1 MRVGDGVSAWVCDEA
16 IGEWSRTRPLQRR
29 PGGSVKAARQY
40 TIALQQGDGDWKTSI
55 REAPMD
61 AKWLR
66 PISLGGA
73 QSQERHL

>member
-1 MRVGDGVSAWVCDEA
+1 MLASVCDRA
-16 IGEWSRTRPLQRR
+16 IGEWSRSRPLQHG

-40 TIALQQGDGDWKTSI
+40 TIARQQGDGDWKASI
-55 REAPMD
+55 REAPVG

-73 QSQERHL
+73 QSQERNL